1 MSQTKIKFYFE
12 TKHQDNNYSLDNL
25 KSKPMEV
32 SSQPPLS
39 LSNFSKITC
48 CESFSLPSNNYD
60 IGYLVSNYTSYSSI
74 AKTLSNS
81 ELQHLVKD
89 VFVPCKTFSFP
100 KNLNGRSFQFM
111 WIEKFPWLTYSKIFD
126 GAFCLP
132 CVLFGCNFPSEC
144 SLVERLFCKP
154 FDRWNDASRYF
165 QKHAF
170 GKNNNK
176 SVCRNKGLH
185 VKTAEVLFS
194 LSSIWSSKT
203 ESIDITSQKI
213 VQSQVSKNRQLLQPI
228 IETIILCGRLGLS
241 LRGHRDDSEFHPE
254 NSESFNHTVE
264 NFVELLHFRV
274 KAGDKVLEDHLKYHQ
289 QNASY
294 ISKTSQNQLIRC
306 YGEVI
311 TDTIIGEIKNSNYF
325 SIIADEASDSSNKE
339 QLSLVIRFVDSKFN
353 IREEF
358 ISFLHCTNGVTGQGL
373 FDILLKSI
381 SDFSLDI
388 MNCRGQ
394 SYDGAGA
401 MVGHTKGLS
410 SRILIL
416 NEKATFV
423 HCYSHRLNLVICGSC
438 NVQYVKN
445 LLAYVKEVSYFFN
458 LSPTRQQKLEEHIE
472 CTVPIAVK
480 KKLKDVCRTRWVEK
494 VNGLDT
500 FQELFIPLA
509 SCLEEMS
516 LNANKS
522 FNHSTASSASS
533 LLKLITGFDF
543 IVAMC
548 ITRNVFDLTLPITRM
563 LQSKSNDIYD
573 GLNLIRA
580 IKDVVISLRKIV
592 DQHHKMC
599 YEQALKIAQSINVAE
614 AKPRTS
620 FISKNRDNTPSESIS
635 DYFKL
640 VITIPL
646 LDHLSVELDTRFDDT
661 TLKCYKA
668 LVLVPTK
675 MISVVQCSH
684 DTSWKD
690 SIISFS
696 DFYATDLPNPL
707 ALSGELDLWEAFWL
721 NFEGDVPSNISE
733 TLKAINFPGF
743 ENIKVCLKLLATFP
757 LTSCE
762 CERTF
767 SSLWRLKNYMRST
780 MVQDRL
786 NCLALMNI
794 HLEIV
799 IDINKVIDKFAT
811 YNRRLT
817 LK

>member
-1 MSQTKIKFYFE
+1 
-12 TKHQDNNYSLDNL
+12 
-25 KSKPMEV
+25 
-32 SSQPPLS
+32 
-39 LSNFSKITC
+39 
-48 CESFSLPSNNYD
+48 
-60 IGYLVSNYTSYSSI
+60 
-74 AKTLSNS
+74 
-81 ELQHLVKD
+81 
-89 VFVPCKTFSFP
+89 
-100 KNLNGRSFQFM
+100 
-111 WIEKFPWLTYSKIFD
+111 
-126 GAFCLP
+126 
-132 CVLFGCNFPSEC
+132 
-144 SLVERLFCKP
+144 
-154 FDRWNDASRYF
+154 
-165 QKHAF
+165 
-170 GKNNNK
+170 
-176 SVCRNKGLH
+176 
-185 VKTAEVLFS
+185 
-194 LSSIWSSKT
+194 
-203 ESIDITSQKI
+203 
-213 VQSQVSKNRQLLQPI
+213 
-228 IETIILCGRLGLS
+228 
-241 LRGHRDDSEFHPE
+241 
-254 NSESFNHTVE
+254 
-264 NFVELLHFRV
+264 
-274 KAGDKVLEDHLKYHQ
+274 
-289 QNASY
+289 
-294 ISKTSQNQLIRC
+294 
-306 YGEVI
+306 
-311 TDTIIGEIKNSNYF
+311 
-325 SIIADEASDSSNKE
+325 
-339 QLSLVIRFVDSKFN
+339 
-353 IREEF
+353 
-358 ISFLHCTNGVTGQGL
+358 
-373 FDILLKSI
+373 
-381 SDFSLDI
+381 

-445 LLAYVKEVSYFFN
+445 LLAYVKEVSYFFY

-494 VNGLDT
+494 VNGLDFT
-500 FQELFIPLA
+500 RWVEKV
-509 SCLEEMS
+509 
-516 LNANKS
+516 N
-522 FNHSTASSASS
+522 ASSASS

-580 IKDVVISLRKIV
+580 LKDVVISLRKIV

-721 NFEGDVPSNISE
+721 NFEGDVPSNISK
-733 TLKAINFPGF
+733 TLKAINFY
-743 ENIKVCLKLLATFP
+743 VLKT
-757 LTSCE
+757 
-762 CERTF
+762 
-767 SSLWRLKNYMRST
+767 
-780 MVQDRL
+780 
-786 NCLALMNI
+786 
-794 HLEIV
+794 
-799 IDINKVIDKFAT
+799 
-811 YNRRLT
+811 
-817 LK
+817 